1 MENKEIREEIERRR
15 LRYYEVA
22 NRIGIT
28 QYTFSH
34 WLQKK
39 LTPEREERTRKAI
52 EKLSEEMKW

>member
-1 MENKEIREEIERRR
+1 MANKEIREEIERRR

-22 NRIGIT
+22 NRIGIS

-34 WLQKK
+34 WMQNK
-39 LTPEREERTRKAI
+39 LTPEQEERTRKAI